1 MKRGIFINLLLRAYS
16 QEVFLPTQIFGK
28 GCSKDDFVD
37 EVSDV
42 FKDFIINNIA
52 EDERAI
58 RREVRIQYN
67 QISF

>member
-1 MKRGIFINLLLRAYS
+1 MKRAIFINLLLRAYS
-16 QEVFLPTQIFGK
+16 QEAFLPTQIFRK
-28 GCSKDDFVD
+28 GCSKDDFVE
-37 EVSDV
+37 EVSAV

-52 EDERAI
+52 EDDRAI